1 MVGRGQ
7 AEHMNQASHAVETLA
22 STAGLPQPLIVDQRA
37 REPVTELTRAASI
50 SGARQAR
57 GPRAF
62 MAVALTLVAAAG
74 LMSSALTYRAGRAWR
89 DRAQTEIN
97 RTDGLALRLR
107 QAEAQL
113 TAARSDLGG
122 AKDELAATLT
132 KLQRSEADVAQLE
145 SRLQELGTEKAR
157 VEDEREAS
165 RDDRE
170 RLILIA
176 RLAAR
181 GEQELRGCVT
191 GLDGWL
197 STRPSGLEYAA
208 SRRWADWAGTGEAV
222 ARTCNA
228 AKVTNEQ
235 LRAAA
240 SGW

>member
-1 MVGRGQ
+1 MD
-7 AEHMNQASHAVETLA
+7 QASHAVETLA

-37 REPVTELTRAASI
+37 LEPVTELARATGTNS
-50 SGARQAR
+50 ARQAR

-97 RTDGLALRLR
+97 RTDGLARRLR

-113 TAARSDLGG
+113 VTALSDLAG
-122 AKDELAATLT
+122 AKDELTTVLT
-132 KLQRSEADVAQLE
+132 KLQRSEADVAALE
-145 SRLQELGTEKAR
+145 RRLQDLGTEKAQ

-165 RDDRE
+165 RDDRD
-170 RLILIA
+170 RLILVT

-181 GEQELRGCVT
+181 VEQELRGCVS
-191 GLDGWL
+191 GLDSWL
-197 STRPSGLEYAA
+197 STRPSGLEYAVA
-208 SRRWADWAGTGEAV
+208 RRWSDWVGAGEAV
-222 ARTCNA
+222 ARACNA

-240 SGW
+240 NG